1 MGKKLVLFFSHTGE
15 NYFGGQIRRIEKGN
29 TAIAAEMVADA
40 ANADLF
46 EIVPAEPYPEN
57 YQECVDRSRKEL
69 HENARP
75 AVVKLPELADYET
88 VYLGY
93 PNWCGTIPMPVATV
107 LENCDFA
114 GKTVHPFC
122 TNEGSGMG
130 TSEHDLKRLAQD
142 ATIAPGLSI
151 NGSAVASAGKRIADW
166 ISASE

>member
-1 MGKKLVLFFSHTGE
+1 MSKQLVLFFSHTGE
-15 NYFGGQIRRIEKGN
+15 NYFGGQIKSINKGN
-29 TAIAAEMVADA
+29 TAIAAEMVAEA

-75 AVVKLPELADYET
+75 AIVELPKLEGYDT

-107 LENCDFA
+107 LEECDFT
-114 GKTVHPFC
+114 GRTIKPFC

-130 TSEHDLKRLAQD
+130 TSENDLKRLVQG
-142 ATIAPGLSI
+142 ATVEAGLPIS
-151 NGSAVASAGKRIADW
+151 GSAVASAGKKIADW
-166 ISASE
+166 VSASK